1 MVLFTDLN
9 VIQQSGGVQFDL
21 VLVLIDKE
29 CILTEEYC
37 IVDHFSIKK
46 VFKLSQL

>member
-1 MVLFTDLN
+1 MVLFTAWDM
-9 VIQQSGGVQFDL
+9 IQQGVGVQFDL
-21 VLVLIDKE
+21 VLVFSDFD
-29 CILTEEYC
+29 CMLTEEYC

>member
-1 MVLFTDLN
+1 MVLFTDWD
-9 VIQQSGGVQFDL
+9 VIYQGGGVQFDL
-21 VLVLIDKE
+21 VLVLSDRE

-37 IVDHFSIKK
+37 IVDHFSIKE